1 MNYIKLQQFNDRLY
15 FNKDNVAE
23 LLNIQP
29 DSAKVIC
36 SRYKKKGII
45 IRLKKNYY
53 IMKQKWDTLQLEEYF
68 QIANILQVPSYI
80 SFMTALTYYEI
91 STQIQRSFIE
101 SACYR
106 RSKSFTIEDDKFNFY
121 IIKKQYYKGF
131 NRIDNIFIAEK
142 EKAFIDC
149 IYLLTYTKYALDI
162 NSIDLTKFDFKKIKK
177 ILKLYPEKVNDKM
190 REICKF

>member
-1 MNYIKLQQFNDRLY
+1 MNYIKLQQFNDQVY

-23 LLNIQP
+23 LLNIKP
-29 DSAKVIC
+29 DSAKVLC
-36 SRYKKKGII
+36 SRYKKKGIM

-53 IMKQKWDTLQLEEYF
+53 IMKQKWDMLQSEDYF

-91 STQIQRSFIE
+91 STQIQRGFIE

-106 RSKSFTIEDDKFNFY
+106 RSKSFIVKDARFNFY
-121 IIKKQYYKGF
+121 IIKKEYYTGF
-131 NRIDNIFIAEK
+131 KRINNIFIAEK
-142 EKAFIDC
+142 EKALIDC
-149 IYLLTYTKYALDI
+149 IYLLTYGKYELDI
-162 NSIDLTKFDFKKIKK
+162 NSIDLNKFDFKKIKR

-190 REICKF
+190 RKICKF